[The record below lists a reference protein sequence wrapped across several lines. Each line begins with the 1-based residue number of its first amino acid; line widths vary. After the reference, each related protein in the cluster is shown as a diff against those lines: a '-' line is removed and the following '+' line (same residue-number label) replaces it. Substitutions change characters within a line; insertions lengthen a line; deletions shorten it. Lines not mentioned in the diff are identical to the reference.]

1 MLAQPYCPPP
11 MIFEKKFAAPVER
24 VVLTKAANVTVH
36 NKQQTLKLVKDAIK
50 IKTEQTEQQLA
61 SKDALI
67 QRQQDILI
75 DQQRKLHELQAKQVH
90 ITQDPNII
98 QINDL
103 QKIRGLDVQDR
114 YNVLEMLV
122 KELVGLRQDEELSKQ
137 TMMQIQMQQM
147 IQEAFA

>member
-1 MLAQPYCPPP
+1 M
-11 MIFEKKFAAPVER
+11 
-24 VVLTKAANVTVH
+24 
-36 NKQQTLKLVKDAIK
+36 
-50 IKTEQTEQQLA
+50 
-61 SKDALI
+61 
-67 QRQQDILI
+67 
-75 DQQRKLHELQAKQVH
+75 H

-147 IQEAFA
+147 IREAFA

>member
-1 MLAQPYCPPP
+1 M
-11 MIFEKKFAAPVER
+11 
-24 VVLTKAANVTVH
+24 
-36 NKQQTLKLVKDAIK
+36 
-50 IKTEQTEQQLA
+50 
-61 SKDALI
+61 
-67 QRQQDILI
+67 
-75 DQQRKLHELQAKQVH
+75 H

-147 IQEAFA
+147 IQEAFT

>member
-1 MLAQPYCPPP
+1 VQ
-11 MIFEKKFAAPVER
+11 
-24 VVLTKAANVTVH
+24 
-36 NKQQTLKLVKDAIK
+36 DAIK

-67 QRQQDILI
+67 YRQQDILI
-75 DQQRKLHELQAKQVH
+75 DQQKKLHELQAKQVH

-122 KELVGLRQDEELSKQ
+122 KELVGLR
-137 TMMQIQMQQM
+137 
-147 IQEAFA
+147 

>member
-1 MLAQPYCPPP
+1 M
-11 MIFEKKFAAPVER
+11 
-24 VVLTKAANVTVH
+24 
-36 NKQQTLKLVKDAIK
+36 
-50 IKTEQTEQQLA
+50 
-61 SKDALI
+61 
-67 QRQQDILI
+67 
-75 DQQRKLHELQAKQVH
+75 H

>member
-1 MLAQPYCPPP
+1 M
-11 MIFEKKFAAPVER
+11 
-24 VVLTKAANVTVH
+24 
-36 NKQQTLKLVKDAIK
+36 
-50 IKTEQTEQQLA
+50 
-61 SKDALI
+61 
-67 QRQQDILI
+67 
-75 DQQRKLHELQAKQVH
+75 H

-147 IQEAFA
+147 IQEAFG

>member
-1 MLAQPYCPPP
+1 M
-11 MIFEKKFAAPVER
+11 
-24 VVLTKAANVTVH
+24 
-36 NKQQTLKLVKDAIK
+36 KLVQDAIK

-67 QRQQDILI
+67 YRQQDILI

-122 KELVGLRQDEELSKQ
+122 KELVGLRKDEELSKQ

-147 IQEAFA
+147 I

>member
-1 MLAQPYCPPP
+1 
-11 MIFEKKFAAPVER
+11 
-24 VVLTKAANVTVH
+24 
-36 NKQQTLKLVKDAIK
+36 
-50 IKTEQTEQQLA
+50 
-61 SKDALI
+61 
-67 QRQQDILI
+67 
-75 DQQRKLHELQAKQVH
+75 LQAKQVH
-90 ITQDPNII
+90 ITQDPSII

>member
-1 MLAQPYCPPP
+1 
-11 MIFEKKFAAPVER
+11 
-24 VVLTKAANVTVH
+24 
-36 NKQQTLKLVKDAIK
+36 
-50 IKTEQTEQQLA
+50 
-61 SKDALI
+61 
-67 QRQQDILI
+67 
-75 DQQRKLHELQAKQVH
+75 VH

-147 IQEAFA
+147 IQEAFG